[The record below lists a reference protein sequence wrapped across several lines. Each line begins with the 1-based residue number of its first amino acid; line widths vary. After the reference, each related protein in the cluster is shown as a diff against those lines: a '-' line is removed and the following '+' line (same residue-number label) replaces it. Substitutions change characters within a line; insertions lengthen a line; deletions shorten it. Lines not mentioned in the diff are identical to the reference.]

1 MFQAMAGPFV
11 CLKCVHR
18 CRRSCPTAMD
28 GGSTGVAGAF
38 TCLTGDSSG
47 AKRDEAASANRS
59 RCEDVT
65 GLNHIFGRWPIE
77 VGARF

>member
-11 CLKCVHR
+11 CLKYAHR
-18 CRRSCPTAMD
+18 YRRSCATAMD
-28 GGSTGVAGAF
+28 GGSVGVAGAF
-38 TCLTGDSSG
+38 TCLTGDSG

-65 GLNHIFGRWPIE
+65 DS
-77 VGARF
+77 